1 MLTAGPNNPGA
12 VTSRGAR
19 LREITRL
26 TDNPPM
32 LALALI
38 ALAFTSLQSS
48 ADPSLFAYDATR
60 PLDVRETA
68 RREDNGVLL
77 RDITYAALTGGANA
91 ATLITP
97 KTPGAQPAPAI
108 LFVHW
113 YGPPA
118 PTSNRT
124 QFIPD
129 GIALARQGVTSLLID
144 TPWSVPTWFRTRKR
158 EEDYTRSVQQVRDL
172 RRALDVLMAQPGV
185 DKTRVAYVGHDFGA
199 MYGSLAAVVDPRVT
213 HFVFMAGT
221 ASFTDWF
228 LYGPKLEGEA
238 RDKFIAEFAPLD
250 PVRWVPKL
258 RGPVLMQFAD
268 TDEHVSTARREQLAA
283 AAPKGAE
290 VRVYKA
296 GHELSDESTRE
307 RLVWLRKT
315 LRLGS

>member
-1 MLTAGPNNPGA
+1 MLYVA
-12 VTSRGAR
+12 
-19 LREITRL
+19 I
-26 TDNPPM
+26 
-32 LALALI
+32 LALTLAQTSAPAL
-38 ALAFTSLQSS
+38 F
-48 ADPSLFAYDATR
+48 DYDRTR

-68 RREDNGVLL
+68 RREDNGAVL
-77 RDITYAALTGGANA
+77 RDITYATLNGGTNA

-97 KTPGAQPAPAI
+97 STAASGRTAPAV

-144 TPWSVPTWFRTRKR
+144 TPWSLPTYFRSRVR
-158 EEDYTRSVQQVRDL
+158 DEDYARSVQQVRDL

-185 DKTRVAYVGHDFGA
+185 DRTRVAYVGHDFGA
-199 MYGSLAAVVDPRVT
+199 MYGTLAAAVDPRIT

-221 ASFTDWF
+221 ASFSDWF

-238 RDKFIAEFAPLD
+238 RDRFVAQLAPLD

-283 AAPKGAE
+283 AAPKGTE

-296 GHELSDESTRE
+296 GHELSEESTRE
-307 RLVWLRKT
+307 RLAWLAKV
-315 LRLGS
+315 LRVG

>member
-1 MLTAGPNNPGA
+1 MLPLLL
-12 VTSRGAR
+12 VTLA
-19 LREITRL
+19 ITL
-26 TDNPPM
+26 
-32 LALALI
+32 
-38 ALAFTSLQSS
+38 LQST
-48 ADPSLFAYDATR
+48 ADPSLFDYNAGL
-60 PLDVRETA
+60 PLDVRETG
-68 RREDNGVLL
+68 RREDNGAVL
-77 RDITYAALTGGANA
+77 RDITYATLTGGTNA

-97 KTPGAQPAPAI
+97 KAPPAQPAPAI

-124 QFIPD
+124 QFVPD
-129 GIALARQGVTSLLID
+129 GVALAREGVTSLLID
-144 TPWSVPTWFRTRKR
+144 TPWSVPTWFPTRTR

-185 DKTRVAYVGHDFGA
+185 DRTRVIYVGHDFGA
-199 MYGSLAAVVDPRVT
+199 MYGTLAAAVDPRVT
-213 HFVFMAGT
+213 GFVFMAGT

-238 RDKFIAEFAPLD
+238 RTKFIAQLAPLD

-283 AAPKGAE
+283 AAPRGAD

-296 GHELSDESTRE
+296 GHALSEESTNE
-307 RLVWLRKT
+307 RLAWLRKT
-315 LRLGS
+315 LRLGPPGVRPRSDPR